1 MKALKMLALVSAIAL
16 PMAIV
21 AQQQGPPRGAA
32 PAAAPCVPGGQ
43 YVCGQTAPE
52 DLVLVPGG
60 EWVVASMY
68 GGAGGVQ
75 IISTK
80 DKTSTM
86 AYPTATA
93 KEELDKKTY
102 DTCPGPLSAAEKM
115 QFRTHGLRSAKERTR
130 CTRCTS

>member
-1 MKALKMLALVSAIAL
+1 MKALKMFALATVVAL
-16 PMAIV
+16 PLAIV
-21 AQQQGPPRGAA
+21 AQQAPPRGGAAQGPPRGA
-32 PAAAPCVPGGQ
+32 PTPPPPCVPGGE

-68 GGAGGVQ
+68 GGAGGIQ

-80 DKTSTM
+80 DKKSTM

-102 DTCPGPLSAAEKM
+102 DTCPGPPNAAEKM
-115 QFRTHGLRSAKERTR
+115 SVRSRAFSATI
-130 CTRCTS
+130 SA